1 MGTPTGTTKQA
12 SCKFEEKSTR
22 AAETK
27 TGLEGRTEIAERLA
41 GAIEAVVGLEH
52 QSANPGFVGK
62 NES

>member
-52 QSANPGFVGK
+52 R
-62 NES
+62 